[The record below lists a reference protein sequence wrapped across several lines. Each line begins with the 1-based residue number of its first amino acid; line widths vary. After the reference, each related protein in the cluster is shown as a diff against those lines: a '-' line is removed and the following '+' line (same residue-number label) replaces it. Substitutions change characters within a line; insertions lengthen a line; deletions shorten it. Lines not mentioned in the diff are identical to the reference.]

1 MQRNKYLD
9 ELGLNIKDYGTN
21 RINEENTERSE
32 RWKEQRQ
39 LYGFD
44 DRETWSLDVYFAE
57 WLYSHL
63 MMYKEYAG
71 EVINLKFYKFT
82 WDNKEI
88 TQLEAI
94 DMLINAAKDYIL
106 AESKYMK
113 NVIASEMVKLIFEE
127 FYKLMPLWG
136 MILPHM
142 WW

>member
-1 MQRNKYLD
+1 MQKNKYLD

-21 RINEENTERSE
+21 RINEDNTERSK
-32 RWKEQRQ
+32 RWEEQRQ

-63 MMYKEYAG
+63 MMYKESAG

-94 DMLINAAKDYIL
+94 DMLIDAAKDYIL

-113 NVIASEMVKLIFEE
+113 NVITSEMVKLIFEE